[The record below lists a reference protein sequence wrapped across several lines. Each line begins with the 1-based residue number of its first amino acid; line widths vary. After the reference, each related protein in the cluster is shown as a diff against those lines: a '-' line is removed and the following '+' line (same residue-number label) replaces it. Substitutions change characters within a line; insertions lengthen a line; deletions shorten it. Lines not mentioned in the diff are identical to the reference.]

1 MAPDLIVALLTG
13 SVIKEVHAFDDCVV
27 AELALD
33 VKDGSLYM
41 AFGHFRFRPSTASRN
56 VLRFHISLDNI
67 EQVWLGI
74 VRNRSSC
81 GQFLFSNQFRC
92 DHIQPPHQQPPVRNR
107 AKQLIHGVTD
117 TGR

>member
-41 AFGHFRFRPSTASRN
+41 AFGHFRFRPNTASRN
-56 VLRFHISLDNI
+56 IY
-67 EQVWLGI
+67 
-74 VRNRSSC
+74 
-81 GQFLFSNQFRC
+81 
-92 DHIQPPHQQPPVRNR
+92 
-107 AKQLIHGVTD
+107 
-117 TGR
+117 